1 MTRQQIMNLLSW
13 VLLIGVM
20 SYFAYAKGWILADFE
35 SVSPKQAQTLLAND
49 KDVFLLDV
57 RTPEEFAEEHIE
69 GATLIPLDALNDSVG
84 KLQEVKKKKIVV
96 YCKSGMRSVAASRI
110 LTNNSFVPL
119 NLEGG
124 INEWKNEGLS
134 VTR

>member
-13 VLLIGVM
+13 ILLIGVM
-20 SYFAYAKGWILADFE
+20 FYFAYAKGWIFADFE

-49 KDVFLLDV
+49 TGVFLLDV

-69 GATLIPLDALNDSVG
+69 GATLISLDTLNTSIG
-84 KLQEVKKKKIVV
+84 KLQEVKNKKIIV

-110 LTNNSFVPL
+110 LANNGFVPL

-124 INEWKNEGLS
+124 INEWKDEGLS

>member
-1 MTRQQIMNLLSW
+1 MTRKQIMNLLSW

-20 SYFAYAKGWILADFE
+20 FYFAYAKGWILADFE

-69 GATLIPLDALNDSVG
+69 GATLIPLDVLNDSLG
-84 KLQEVKKKKIVV
+84 KLQGVKEKKIVV

-110 LTNNSFVPL
+110 LANNGFVPL

>member
-13 VLLIGVM
+13 ILLIGVM
-20 SYFAYAKGWILADFE
+20 FYFAYAKGWIFADFE

-69 GATLIPLDALNDSVG
+69 GATLISLDTLNTSID
-84 KLQEVKKKKIVV
+84 KLQEVKKKKIIV

-110 LTNNSFVPL
+110 LANNGFVPL

>member
-1 MTRQQIMNLLSW
+1 MTRKQIMNLLSW

-20 SYFAYAKGWILADFE
+20 FYFAYAKGWILADFE

-49 KDVFLLDV
+49 QEVFLLDV
-57 RTPEEFAEEHIE
+57 RTPEEFAEERIE
-69 GATLIPLDALNDSVG
+69 GAALIPLDTLTTSIG
-84 KLQEVKKKKIVV
+84 KLQGVKEKKIVV

-110 LTNNSFVPL
+110 LVNNGFVPL
-119 NLEGG
+119 NLQGG

>member
-1 MTRQQIMNLLSW
+1 MTRKQIMNLLSW
-13 VLLIGVM
+13 VLLIGIM
-20 SYFAYAKGWILADFE
+20 FYFAYAKGWILADFE
-35 SVSPKQAQTLLAND
+35 SVSPKQVQTLLAND

-57 RTPEEFAEEHIE
+57 RTPKEFSEEHIE
-69 GATLIPLDALNDSVG
+69 GATLIPLDTLNTSIG
-84 KLQEVKKKKIVV
+84 KLQGIKEKKIVV

-110 LTNNSFVPL
+110 LVNNGFVPL

>member
-1 MTRQQIMNLLSW
+1 MTRKQIMNLLSW

-20 SYFAYAKGWILADFE
+20 FYFAYAKGWILADFE

-69 GATLIPLDALNDSVG
+69 GATLISLDALYDSLG
-84 KLQEVKKKKIVV
+84 KLQGVKEKKIVV

-110 LTNNSFVPL
+110 LANNGFVPL
-119 NLEGG
+119 NLQGG

>member
-1 MTRQQIMNLLSW
+1 MTRKQIMNLLSW
-13 VLLIGVM
+13 VLLIGIM
-20 SYFAYAKGWILADFE
+20 FYFAYAKGWILADFE

-57 RTPEEFAEEHIE
+57 RTPKEFSEEHIE
-69 GATLIPLDALNDSVG
+69 GATLIPLDALNTSVG
-84 KLQEVKKKKIVV
+84 KLHGIKEKKIVV

-110 LTNNSFVPL
+110 LVNNGFVPL

-134 VTR
+134 VAR

>member
-1 MTRQQIMNLLSW
+1 MTRKQIMNLLSW

-20 SYFAYAKGWILADFE
+20 FYFAYAKGWILADFE

-49 KDVFLLDV
+49 QKVFLLDV

-69 GATLIPLDALNDSVG
+69 GATLIPLDALNDSLG
-84 KLQEVKKKKIVV
+84 KLQGVKEKKIVV

-110 LTNNSFVPL
+110 LANNGFVPL
-119 NLEGG
+119 NLQGG

>member
-1 MTRQQIMNLLSW
+1 MTRKQIMNLLSW

-20 SYFAYAKGWILADFE
+20 FYFAYAKGWILADFE

-49 KDVFLLDV
+49 QKVFLLDV

-69 GATLIPLDALNDSVG
+69 GATLIPLDALNDSLG
-84 KLQEVKKKKIVV
+84 KLQGVKEKKIVV

-110 LTNNSFVPL
+110 LVNNGFVPL
-119 NLEGG
+119 NLQGG

>member
-1 MTRQQIMNLLSW
+1 MTRKQIMNLLSW
-13 VLLIGVM
+13 VLLIGIM
-20 SYFAYAKGWILADFE
+20 FYFAYAKGWILADFE

-57 RTPEEFAEEHIE
+57 RTPKEFSEEHIE
-69 GATLIPLDALNDSVG
+69 GATLIPLDALNTSIG
-84 KLQEVKKKKIVV
+84 KLHGIKEKKIVV

-110 LTNNSFVPL
+110 LVNNGFVPL

-134 VTR
+134 VAR

>member
-1 MTRQQIMNLLSW
+1 MTRKQIMNLLSW

-20 SYFAYAKGWILADFE
+20 FYFAYAKGWILADFE

-69 GATLIPLDALNDSVG
+69 GATLISLDALNDSLG
-84 KLQEVKKKKIVV
+84 KLQGVKEKKIVV

-110 LTNNSFVPL
+110 LANNGFVPL
-119 NLEGG
+119 NLQGG